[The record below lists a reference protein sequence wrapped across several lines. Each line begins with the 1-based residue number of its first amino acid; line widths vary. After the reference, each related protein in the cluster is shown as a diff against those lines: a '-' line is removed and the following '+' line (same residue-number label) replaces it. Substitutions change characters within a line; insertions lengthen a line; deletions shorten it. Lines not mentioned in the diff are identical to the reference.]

1 MLHYIWGGMIMIA
14 VLFGAVNGKLGVI
27 GAAAIEQAKEAT
39 NLTLILMGTMGVWL
53 GFMKIA
59 EASGLIQI
67 LTKKLKPFLHW
78 LFPQIPKK
86 HKSLDSIAMNLIA
99 NFLGL
104 GSAATPFGLK
114 AMEELQEINQNK
126 DTASNSMIMFL
137 VVNISSVQL
146 LPINIIAYR
155 VQFGSA
161 NPAEIIGPAI
171 LATIISTFVG
181 IIMTK
186 WYERSESK

>member
-1 MLHYIWGGMIMIA
+1 MLHYIWGGMIVIA
-14 VLFGAVNGKLGVI
+14 VLFGAVHGRLGVV
-27 GAAAIEQAKEAT
+27 GTAAIEQAKEAT

-67 LTKKLKPFLHW
+67 FTKKLKPFLYW
-78 LFPQIPKK
+78 LFPEVPKK

-114 AMEELQEINQNK
+114 AMEDLQEINKNK
-126 DTASNSMIMFL
+126 EVASNSMIMFL
-137 VVNISSVQL
+137 VINISSVQL
-146 LPINIIAYR
+146 LPISIIAYR
-155 VQFGSA
+155 VKFGSV
-161 NPAEIIGPAI
+161 NPAEIVGPAI
-171 LATIISTFVG
+171 LATMVSTFVG
-181 IIMTK
+181 IIVTK
-186 WYERSESK
+186 WYERSSRK